1 MCQSSAGEGDTASLQ
16 TAPSASTISN
26 EDEYQMASEELA
38 ALAEASSSAYV
49 QVGLAAAQVCFF
61 CSRGSAV
68 KAFCISRL
76 YSAAP

>member
-1 MCQSSAGEGDTASLQ
+1 MCESSAGEGDTASLQ

-49 QVGLAAAQVCFF
+49 QVGLASAQL
-61 CSRGSAV
+61 
-68 KAFCISRL
+68 ISCL
-76 YSAAP
+76 NSAAP